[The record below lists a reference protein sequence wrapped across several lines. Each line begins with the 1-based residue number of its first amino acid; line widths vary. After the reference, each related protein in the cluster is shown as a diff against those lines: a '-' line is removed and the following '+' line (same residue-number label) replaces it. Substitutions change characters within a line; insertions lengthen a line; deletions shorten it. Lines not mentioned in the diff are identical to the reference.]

1 LGKAP
6 LYTPSLRVL
15 RRVVSVTLKALLV
28 DACGSVFWG
37 SYEIHQP
44 HKIEETFQALTEM
57 YAKGHLKPVTCA
69 VYPLVRTVCCC

>member
-1 LGKAP
+1 
-6 LYTPSLRVL
+6 
-15 RRVVSVTLKALLV
+15 
-28 DACGSVFWG
+28 VFWG

-69 VYPLVRTVCCC
+69 VYPLVRSLVAADAGDVLVGVLRVSSSPPRRERERVID